1 MAVSCSIKFTQGSSP
16 GTGGAM
22 LGSTGSPVTVSN
34 GLATPAIVRSQFWI
48 VDAPPSSVYYAY
60 KGTVVQDG
68 AAPTYAFTPDVQYGF
83 LIEMVCFDALGNQAS
98 DQRCFGVLDANGL
111 FVPPFEGD
119 NLALNFVLSGKANT
133 RGWAPFMEAWLAF
146 LTTHAGGS
154 VGFTVEGLGAAFGSP
169 AYSGLAN
176 RVVLI
181 DPTGG
186 YTLTPVAGS
195 MGTKGNYLQ
204 VKLLPGIVP
213 TSTNKLTINPVTGG
227 TLEQPV
233 TAAAPGTY
241 ASTPVVLSQAGMQ
254 GASLTYVSDGAGS
267 PNLFLG

>member
-1 MAVSCSIKFTQGSSP
+1 MSASCSIKFTQGSSP
-16 GTGGAM
+16 GTGVAM

-48 VDAPPSSVYYAY
+48 VDAPPSSVYYAL

-83 LIEMVCFDALGNQAS
+83 LIEMVCFDAQGNQAS

-111 FVPPFEGD
+111 FIPPFEGD

-176 RVVLI
+176 RILLI

-186 YTLTPVAGS
+186 YTLTPVSGTMGAVGS
-195 MGTKGNYLQ
+195 WLRIQLMPGVTVSGTNFLK
-204 VKLLPGIVP
+204 
-213 TSTNKLTINPVTGG
+213 INPVSGG
-227 TLEQPV
+227 KIQQVITNQNV
-233 TAAAPGTY
+233 I
-241 ASTPVVLSQAGMQ
+241 STSQIQITTEVQSG
-254 GASLTYVSDGAGS
+254 GSFSFFSDGSS
-267 PNLFLG
+267 PPNMYALP